1 MLQLNKK
8 KQLSV
13 QFGSNKE
20 IPARFYELAVR
31 WIEDNGK
38 KLIMNMDLLRETKND
53 PKVGSVIIQEMQTL
67 QEVTIHSEFCNPNN
81 MPQIYKRIVTM
92 GRPDPSSLEKASSKK
107 PSHSTTDMYHMMN
120 GLRKNLESDQGKL

>member
-53 PKVGSVIIQEMQTL
+53 PKVGSVIIQEM
-67 QEVTIHSEFCNPNN
+67 
-81 MPQIYKRIVTM
+81 
-92 GRPDPSSLEKASSKK
+92 
-107 PSHSTTDMYHMMN
+107 
-120 GLRKNLESDQGKL
+120 